1 VLRPIGPSPS
11 AGRPATAL
19 VASAALTLAALA
31 GASPAGAQ
39 GNSGGGTSWIR
50 ACSTLSAGDTVRCD
64 GLQVTNT
71 VQSIGQYGVS
81 LTGAP
86 SGYGPADLLDAYKLP
101 ANGGAG
107 QTIAVIDAY
116 DDPSAEADLAVYR
129 AQFGLPACTT
139 ANGCFKK
146 VDENGDTHFPRKDAG
161 WAGEI
166 SLDLAMVSAIAP
178 NAKIILV
185 EAKKATLADL
195 GAGVNTAVRL
205 GAKFISNSYGAN
217 AASSDPSYDASYFDH
232 PGVAI
237 TASSGDSGL
246 TVQYPAASR
255 KVIAVGGT
263 ALWRDS
269 SARGWSESVYA
280 NGPDSAGSGCSAYDA
295 KPVWQKDTG
304 CANRT
309 VADVSA
315 VADPATGVAVYQTYG
330 AKGWV
335 VYGGTSVGAPI
346 IAAVY
351 ANAGAPTVSYPA
363 ANPYAHPSA
372 LFDVSSGAT
381 ASCSPAYLCT
391 GTVGYDGPTGLGTPN
406 GIAAF
411 AG

>member
-1 VLRPIGPSPS
+1 MRSIGLPLSTR
-11 AGRPATAL
+11 RPATAL
-19 VASAALTLAALA
+19 ATTVLAFSTLI
-31 GASPAGAQ
+31 GASPAEAQ
-39 GNSGGGTSWIR
+39 GVGGSGASWIR
-50 ACSTLSAGDTVRCD
+50 ACSTLAAGDTVRCH
-64 GLQVTNT
+64 GLQVTNS
-71 VQSIGQYGVS
+71 VQRIGQYGVS
-81 LTGAP
+81 LNGAP
-86 SGYGPADLLDAYKLP
+86 AGYGPADLLDAYNLP

-116 DDPSAEADLAVYR
+116 DHPNAEADLAVYR

-146 VDENGDTHFPRKDAG
+146 VDQNGGTRYPRKDAG

-195 GAGVNTAVRL
+195 GTGVNTAVRL

-217 AASSDPSYDASYFDH
+217 EASSDPAYDASYFDH

-269 SARGWSESVYA
+269 STRGWSESVYA
-280 NGPDSAGSGCSAYDA
+280 NGPGAAGSGCSAHDA

-330 AKGWV
+330 AKGGWV

-351 ANAGAPTVSYPA
+351 ANAGVPTVSYPA
-363 ANPYAHPSA
+363 ANPYTHSSE

-381 ASCSPAYLCT
+381 GSCSPAYLCT